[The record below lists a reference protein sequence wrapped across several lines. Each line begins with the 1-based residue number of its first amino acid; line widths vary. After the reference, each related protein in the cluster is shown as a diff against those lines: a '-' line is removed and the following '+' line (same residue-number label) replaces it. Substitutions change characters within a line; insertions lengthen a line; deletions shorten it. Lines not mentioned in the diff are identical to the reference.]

1 MPECALC
8 GNVHSDWNRFHF
20 RLALCRNSP
29 FWTRFSFG
37 YRWNLYFDLSV
48 LCAIVLLQE
57 VLPPRESV
65 SLVWGAKRDNLRKSL
80 IRSVIIEDETLFR
93 KLLQGFLETD
103 DRFEIVGEARDG
115 ELGLELCLRLKPDL
129 VLLDLGIPE
138 VSGEQLAES
147 LLAELPECRVLVVSA
162 DDDPSIMRK
171 LMDVGVKGF
180 VHKKQDPEDLM
191 AAISTVAAGETYFD
205 GVEEEEETFDSVIRT
220 VIVEDETLMRVL
232 LGATL
237 RADRRFQII
246 GEAEDGEQGLA
257 MCLEKKPDLV
267 LLDVLLPKLRGP
279 ELAEKLL
286 KELPKTRIVVV
297 SARQE
302 PAMVRGVL
310 KKGVHGY
317 VDKRQDAKA
326 LKNAILEVAKGNT
339 YFAESAQKV
348 LDDMDKKVDLKLGP
362 SELSKRE
369 LEILELVAKGLT
381 TKEIKA
387 KLFVSEATV
396 KTHRYNIMRKLDIH
410 DVAGLTRFAFDHGLL
425 LPD

>member
-1 MPECALC
+1 M
-8 GNVHSDWNRFHF
+8 
-20 RLALCRNSP
+20 
-29 FWTRFSFG
+29 
-37 YRWNLYFDLSV
+37 
-48 LCAIVLLQE
+48 
-57 VLPPRESV
+57 
-65 SLVWGAKRDNLRKSL
+65 

-138 VSGEQLAES
+138 LSGEQLAET
-147 LLAELPECRVLVVSA
+147 LLKELPDCQVLVVSA
-162 DDDPSIMRK
+162 DDDPSIVRNLK
-171 LMDVGVKGF
+171 DVGVRGF
-180 VHKKQDPEDLM
+180 VHKQQDPEDLL
-191 AAISTVAAGETYFD
+191 AAINTVAAGDTYFE
-205 GVEEEEETFDSVIRT
+205 GFDEDEAEDVDKVIRT
-220 VIVEDETLMRVL
+220 LIVEDETLMRVL

-246 GEAEDGEQGLA
+246 GEAEDGEEGLQ

-286 KELPKTRIVVV
+286 KALPKTRIVVV

-326 LKNAILEVAKGNT
+326 LKHAILTVAKGNT
-339 YFAESAQKV
+339 YFSESAQKV
-348 LDDMDKKVDLKLGP
+348 LADMEKKVDLKLGP

-369 LEILELVAKGLT
+369 LEILELVARGLT
-381 TKEIKA
+381 TKEITA
-387 KLFVSEATV
+387 KLFVSEATI

-410 DVAGLTRFAFDHGLL
+410 DVADGRAHV
-425 LPD
+425 

>member
-1 MPECALC
+1 M
-8 GNVHSDWNRFHF
+8 
-20 RLALCRNSP
+20 
-29 FWTRFSFG
+29 
-37 YRWNLYFDLSV
+37 
-48 LCAIVLLQE
+48 
-57 VLPPRESV
+57 
-65 SLVWGAKRDNLRKSL
+65 

-103 DRFEIVGEARDG
+103 DRFEILGEARDG

-138 VSGEQLAES
+138 ISGEQLAES
-147 LLAELPECRVLVVSA
+147 LLKVLPNCRILVVSA
-162 DDDPSIMRK
+162 DDDPSIVKK
-171 LMDVGVKGF
+171 LADVGVRGF
-180 VHKKQDPEDLM
+180 VHKKQDPEDLL
-191 AAISTVAAGETYFD
+191 AAISAVAAGGTYFEGCD
-205 GVEEEEETFDSVIRT
+205 IEGEGEENVIRT
-220 VIVEDETLMRVL
+220 VIIEDETLMRVL
-232 LGATL
+232 LSATL

-246 GEAEDGEQGLA
+246 GEAKDGEEGLN

-267 LLDVLLPKLRGP
+267 LLDVLLPKIRGP
-279 ELAEKLL
+279 ELAEKVL
-286 KELPKTRIVVV
+286 KKLPKTRIVVV

-302 PAMVRGVL
+302 AAMMRSVL

-339 YFAESAQKV
+339 CFSETAQKV

-369 LEILELVAKGLT
+369 LEILELVARGLT
-381 TKEIKA
+381 TKEITS
-387 KLFVSEATV
+387 KLFVSEATI

-410 DVAGLTRFAFDHGLL
+410 DVAGLTRFAFDQGLL
-425 LPD
+425 VPE